1 VVRPALAASA
11 IDSDFEAFVLLEGI
25 IDPVAERQ
33 RLLKQRQEKEKS
45 ATGIRAK
52 LGNESFVQRA
62 PAEVV
67 EQQRATLKEL
77 EEQIEAIGLN
87 LASLPA

>member
-1 VVRPALAASA
+1 
-11 IDSDFEAFVLLEGI
+11 FVLLEGI

-45 ATGIRAK
+45 TTGIRTK

-77 EEQIEAIGLN
+77 EEQIEAIGLK
-87 LASLPA
+87 LASLPD